1 MSASAPAELAPQAD
15 GDLPDGVKDLLD
27 RARTLLHSPPDPS
40 LSPLAIELCR
50 RALEKVPGH
59 PVVASALARALHAH
73 GKSDEA
79 AAACEA
85 ALATHPEAVELQL
98 ERLLL
103 TIPVVY
109 RDAEQVEA
117 SRATYE
123 ARLGELEQRLAAAPE
138 EELARL
144 GRRARRVYPYLL
156 PYQARNDAALQRRL
170 GLLLRR
176 AVLAAEPDIDGQPD
190 SDAGPARPAPG
201 EPLRVGFVSD
211 HFRNHTIWHVI
222 TRGWLAGLRERGF
235 AVYGYAHREHHDDCT
250 DASRRECVRF
260 LAGKRSVNEWARAI
274 RNDRLHALIYPA
286 LGYSGTVDRLALAR
300 LAPVQCTSFGHCET
314 SGYPTMDY
322 FLGSA
327 LMEPGDGDA
336 HYTET
341 LVRLPDLGL
350 SYPAVRVDPS
360 ERGRDHPGLRRD
372 AVLYLSPHLT
382 KKYLPEHD
390 ELYAR
395 IAERVPEAQLVFF
408 KDPRVA
414 AVSRVL
420 ERRLRSAFMAR
431 GVDPDER
438 LVFLDRL
445 GRRDYEALVMAADV
459 YLDVPGWNGGTT
471 TAEALV
477 RHLPVVTLE
486 GEVARGRMGAGML
499 RHLGVTDGLA
509 RTPDDYVRRAAA
521 LGRDAG
527 LRAEM
532 RRRLAQS
539 SRRIHE
545 DDARL
550 DGLAAFLEEAV
561 REPGGRTCVTKPAS
575 GLLGESAALR
585 PS

>member
-1 MSASAPAELAPQAD
+1 VSVSASAGPAPQAD
-15 GDLPDGVKDLLD
+15 GDLPAGVKDLLD
-27 RARTLLHSPPDPS
+27 RSRSLLHSPPDPS

-50 RALEKVPGH
+50 RALEQVPGH

-73 GKSDEA
+73 GKSEEA

-85 ALATHPEAVELQL
+85 ALAAHPEAVELQL

-123 ARLGELEQRLAAAPE
+123 ARLGELEQRLARAPAG
-138 EELARL
+138 ELARL

-156 PYQARNDAALQRRL
+156 PYQGRNDAALQRRL
-170 GLLLRR
+170 GLILRR
-176 AVLAAEPDIDGQPD
+176 AVLTAEPDID
-190 SDAGPARPAPG
+190 AEPARPAPG

-222 TRGWLAGLRERGF
+222 TRAWVAGLHERGF
-235 AVYGYAHREHHDDCT
+235 AVYGYALGERDDDCT

-260 LAGKRSVNEWARAI
+260 LTGKRSVSEWARVI
-274 RNDRLHALIYPA
+274 REDRPHALIYPA
-286 LGYSGTVDRLALAR
+286 LGYSGTVDKLALAR
-300 LAPVQCTSFGHCET
+300 LAPVQCTTSGHCET

-327 LMEPGDGDA
+327 LWEPGDGDA

-341 LVRLPDLGL
+341 LVLLPDLGL
-350 SYPAVRVDPS
+350 SYPAVRVEPS
-360 ERGRDHPGLRRD
+360 ERGHDHPGLRRD
-372 AVLYLSPHLT
+372 AVLYLSPHLA
-382 KKYLPEHD
+382 KKNLPEHD

-395 IAERVPEAQLVFF
+395 IAERDPEAQLVVF
-408 KDPRVA
+408 KDPRVT

-420 ERRLRSAFMAR
+420 ERRLRSVFTAR
-431 GVDPDER
+431 GVDPDGR

-445 GRRDYEALVMAADV
+445 GRRDYEALVMAADM

-499 RHLGVTDGLA
+499 RHLSVTDGLA
-509 RTPDDYVRRAAA
+509 RTPDDYVRRAVA
-521 LGRDAG
+521 LGREAG
-527 LRAEM
+527 LRTEV
-532 RRRLAQS
+532 RRRLAQNG
-539 SRRIHE
+539 RRIHE
-545 DDARL
+545 DGARL
-550 DGLAAFLEEAV
+550 DGLAAFLEGAI
-561 REPGGRTCVTKPAS
+561 RKAAEPGGSHP
-575 GLLGESAALR
+575 G
-585 PS
+585 

>member
-1 MSASAPAELAPQAD
+1 MIEAIAHDSTAPAGLAPQAD
-15 GDLPDGVKDLLD
+15 GDLPDEVKDLLD
-27 RARTLLHSPPDPS
+27 RARALLHSPPDPS

-50 RALEKVPGH
+50 RALEQAPGH
-59 PVVASALARALHAH
+59 PVVASALARASHAH

-79 AAACEA
+79 AAVCEV
-85 ALATHPEAVELQL
+85 ALAAHPEAVELQL

-103 TIPVVY
+103 TIPIVY

-123 ARLGELEQRLAAAPE
+123 SRLGELEQRLARAPAG
-138 EELARL
+138 ELARL
-144 GRRARRVYPYLL
+144 GQRARRVYAYLL
-156 PYQARNDAALQRRL
+156 PYQGRNDAALQGRL

-176 AVLAAEPDIDGQPD
+176 AVLAAEPDIDAEPE
-190 SDAGPARPAPG
+190 RPAPG
-201 EPLRVGFVSD
+201 EPLRVGFVSN

-235 AVYGYAHREHHDDCT
+235 AVYGYAHGERDDGCT

-260 LAGKRSVNEWARAI
+260 LAGKRSVSEWARAI
-274 RNDRLHALIYPA
+274 HEDRPHALIYPA

-327 LMEPGDGDA
+327 LMEPEEGDA

-341 LVRLPDLGL
+341 LIRLPDLGL

-360 ERGRDHPGLRRD
+360 ERGRDHPGLCRD
-372 AVLYLSPHLT
+372 AVLYLSPHLA
-382 KKYLPEHD
+382 KKHLPEHD

-420 ERRLRSAFMAR
+420 ERRLRSALTAR
-431 GVDPDER
+431 GVDPDGR

-477 RHLPVVTLE
+477 RHVPVVTLE
-486 GEVARGRMGAGML
+486 GAVARGRMGAGML

-509 RTPDDYVRRAAA
+509 RTPGDYVRRATA

-527 LRAEM
+527 LRAEV

-545 DDARL
+545 DGARL
-550 DGLAAFLEEAV
+550 DGLAMFLEGAI
-561 REPGGRTCVTKPAS
+561 REPGGRVPTTGPAS
-575 GLLGESAALR
+575 GL
-585 PS
+585 P